1 MPDWDERYS
10 KGEFAT
16 KEPHKLLIEWA
27 RKLKAGRAL
36 DIACGTGRHT
46 IFLAE
51 NGWRVTGVDNSKVG
65 IEITR
70 ERAKESG
77 VEVEVIVADIENHE
91 FEIKPNSYD
100 LICDFYYLQ
109 RDLFPTIQ
117 SGIKSGG
124 AFIAAIH
131 IVGAKDDE
139 EHTNKTFLMEE
150 GELREVFKDWDIV
163 HYYETSL
170 VDDDKGEHHHR
181 TAEIVAFKKSSSLRV

>member
-1 MPDWDERYS
+1 MADWNERYS

-16 KEPHKLLIEWA
+16 KEPHKLLVEWTK
-27 RKLKAGRAL
+27 KLGAGHAL

-51 NGWRVTGVDNSKVG
+51 NGWRVTGVDSSKVG

-70 ERAKESG
+70 DRAKESG
-77 VEVEVIVADIENHE
+77 VEVEVIVADIENYE
-91 FEIKPNSYD
+91 FEIEPNAYD

-109 RDLFPTIQ
+109 RDLFPKIIN
-117 SGIKSGG
+117 GIKTGG

-131 IVGAKDDE
+131 IVGAKDDQ
-139 EHTNKTFLMEE
+139 EHTNTEFLLEE
-150 GELREVFKDWDIV
+150 SELCEYFKDWDIV

-181 TAEIVAFKKSSSLRV
+181 TAEIVAFKRLESSE